1 MEIDIIFKIAGVGML
16 VAILC
21 IVLRK
26 MDREE
31 MAQLLTLVGVVVVL
45 SMVIKLIT
53 DLFSSVRVMFRL

>member
-1 MEIDIIFKIAGVGML
+1 MEIDIIFKIAGVGIL

-26 MDREE
+26 MDKEE
-31 MAQLLTLVGVVVVL
+31 MAQLLALVGVVVVL

>member
-1 MEIDIIFKIAGVGML
+1 MEIDIIFKIAGIGIL
-16 VAILC
+16 VAILS

-26 MDREE
+26 MDKEE

-53 DLFSSVRVMFRL
+53 ELFSSVRVMFRL

>member
-1 MEIDIIFKIAGVGML
+1 MEIDIIFKIAGVGIL

-26 MDREE
+26 MDKEE

-45 SMVIKLIT
+45 SMVIRLIT
-53 DLFSSVRVMFRL
+53 DLFQAVRVMFRL

>member
-1 MEIDIIFKIAGVGML
+1 MEIDIIFKIAGVGIL

-26 MDREE
+26 MDKEE